1 GVPERTPPLDS
12 VRPAGSVD
20 AVEKLTAPMVLP
32 AVKVWLNAAAAVPLF
47 VAGFVTVMIW
57 QPIASVYVG
66 LTPVQPRPSVT
77 LTVIGNVPLPVGV
90 PESTP
95 VAELSVRPGGKVPV
109 LIANA
114 TGALPPLSVKVW
126 LNGVPAV
133 PVVTAGFWTVTP
145 GQVTV

>member
-1 GVPERTPPLDS
+1 
-12 VRPAGSVD
+12 
-20 AVEKLTAPMVLP
+20 MVLP
-32 AVKVWLNAAAAVPLF
+32 AVKVWRNAAAPVPLF
-47 VAGFVTVMIW
+47 VAGFVTL
-57 QPIASVYVG
+57 P
-66 LTPVQPRPSVT
+66 LTSVT

-95 VAELSVRPGGKVPV
+95 VAELSVRPGGKVPL

-145 GQVTV
+145 GQVTVSVK